1 MNTYLIYGNDYGLI
15 KREIDKI
22 ISGTSDV
29 VKYDLLVS
37 NVSDVIEEASCMSLF
52 GDKKVVIGENALFL
66 TGANTSVNHDID
78 YLTSYVNAENH
89 DNIVILTVV
98 QDKLDERKK
107 IVKLLKKNI
116 TVIHKETIDEKDLP
130 KFVIKEFLNNGYKID
145 YKTAS
150 YFVDYVG
157 KNVDILLSE
166 INKMIVYKDTDKE
179 IFIED
184 IINISSKGFNDNVFD
199 LSDAIMKKD
208 FKKIFSCYND
218 LMILKEEPIKI
229 IALLASQFTL
239 VYQSKLL
246 SKEGFMSKDIAST
259 LKVHPY
265 RVKLA
270 LETNYPDFELKDILK
285 KLHNLDYEIKTGKVD
300 KIVGLENFLLHL
312 WVEVFIY
319 LW

>member
-22 ISGTSDV
+22 TNGIIDV
-29 VKYDLLVS
+29 VKYDLSVS
-37 NVSDVIEEASCMSLF
+37 NVSEVIEEASCMSLF
-52 GDKKVVIGENALFL
+52 GDKKAVIGENALFL
-66 TGANTSVNHDID
+66 TGTNTSVNHDID
-78 YLTSYVNAENH
+78 YLTSYVNAESH

-107 IVKLLKKNI
+107 IVKLLKKNV
-116 TVIHKETIDEKDLP
+116 TVIHKESIDEKDLP

-166 INKMIVYKDTDKE
+166 INKMIIYKDTDKE

-184 IINISSKGFNDNVFD
+184 ILNISSKGFNDNVFD

-208 FKKIFSCYND
+208 FKEIFSCYND

-312 WVEVFIY
+312 
-319 LW
+319 

>member
-22 ISGTSDV
+22 INGIIDV
-29 VKYDLLVS
+29 VKYDLSAS
-37 NVSDVIEEASCMSLF
+37 NVSEVIEEASCMSLF

-66 TGANTSVNHDID
+66 TGTNTSVNHDID

-107 IVKLLKKNI
+107 IVKLLKKNV

-166 INKMIVYKDTDKE
+166 INKMIIYKDTDKE

-184 IINISSKGFNDNVFD
+184 ILNISSKGFNDNVFD

-312 WVEVFIY
+312 
-319 LW
+319 

>member
-1 MNTYLIYGNDYGLI
+1 MNTYLIYGNDYRLI

-22 ISGTSDV
+22 ISGITDV
-29 VKYDLLVS
+29 VKYDLLVD
-37 NVSDVIEEASCMSLF
+37 NVSEVIEEASCMSLF

-107 IVKLLKKNI
+107 IVKLLKKNV
-116 TVIHKETIDEKDLP
+116 TVIHKDMIDTKDLP
-130 KFVIKEFLNNGYKID
+130 RFVISEFSNNGYKID

-150 YFVDYVG
+150 YFTDYVG

-166 INKMIVYKDTDKE
+166 INKMIIYKDTDKE

-184 IINISSKGFNDNVFD
+184 ILNISSKGFNDNVFD

-285 KLHNLDYEIKTGKVD
+285 KLHNLDYEIKTGGVD
-300 KIVGLENFLLHL
+300 KTVGLENFLLHL
-312 WVEVFIY
+312 
-319 LW
+319 

>member
-22 ISGTSDV
+22 ISGITDV
-29 VKYDLLVS
+29 VKYDLLAS
-37 NVSDVIEEASCMSLF
+37 NVSEVIEEASCMSLF

-107 IVKLLKKNI
+107 IVKLLKKNV
-116 TVIHKETIDEKDLP
+116 TVIHKDMIDTKDLP
-130 KFVIKEFLNNGYKID
+130 KFIMNEFLGNGYKID

-166 INKMIVYKDTDKE
+166 INKMIIYKDTDKE

-184 IINISSKGFNDNVFD
+184 ILNISSKGFNDNVFD

-300 KIVGLENFLLHL
+300 KAVGLENFLLHL
-312 WVEVFIY
+312 
-319 LW
+319 

>member
-22 ISGTSDV
+22 TNGIIDV
-29 VKYDLLVS
+29 VKYDLSAS
-37 NVSDVIEEASCMSLF
+37 NVSEVIEEASCMSLF

-66 TGANTSVNHDID
+66 TGTNTSVNHDID

-107 IVKLLKKNI
+107 IVKLLKKNV
-116 TVIHKETIDEKDLP
+116 TVIHKESIDEKDLP

-166 INKMIVYKDTDKE
+166 INKMIIYKDTDKE

-184 IINISSKGFNDNVFD
+184 ILNISSKGFNDNVFD

-270 LETNYPDFELKDILK
+270 LEANYPDFELKDILK

-312 WVEVFIY
+312 
-319 LW
+319 

>member
-22 ISGTSDV
+22 TNGITDV
-29 VKYDLLVS
+29 VKYDLSAS
-37 NVSDVIEEASCMSLF
+37 NVSEVIEEASCMSLF

-66 TGANTSVNHDID
+66 TGTNTSVNHDID

-107 IVKLLKKNI
+107 IVKLLKKNV

-166 INKMIVYKDTDKE
+166 INKMIIYKDTDKE

-184 IINISSKGFNDNVFD
+184 ILNISSKGFNDNVFD

-270 LETNYPDFELKDILK
+270 LEANYPDFELKDILK

-312 WVEVFIY
+312 
-319 LW
+319 

>member
-29 VKYDLLVS
+29 VKYDLSAS

-66 TGANTSVNHDID
+66 TGTNTSVNHDID

-107 IVKLLKKNI
+107 IVKLLKKNV

-166 INKMIVYKDTDKE
+166 INKMIIYKDTDKE

-184 IINISSKGFNDNVFD
+184 ILNISSKGFNDNVFD

-312 WVEVFIY
+312 
-319 LW
+319 

>member
-22 ISGTSDV
+22 TNGIIDV
-29 VKYDLLVS
+29 VKYDLSVS
-37 NVSDVIEEASCMSLF
+37 NVSEVIEEASCMSLF

-66 TGANTSVNHDID
+66 TGTNTSVNHDID

-107 IVKLLKKNI
+107 IVKLLKKNV

-166 INKMIVYKDTDKE
+166 INKMIIYKDTDKE

-184 IINISSKGFNDNVFD
+184 ILNISSKGFNDNVFD

-312 WVEVFIY
+312 
-319 LW
+319 

>member
-22 ISGTSDV
+22 TNGITDV

-66 TGANTSVNHDID
+66 TGTNTSVNYDID

-107 IVKLLKKNI
+107 IVKLLKKNV
-116 TVIHKETIDEKDLP
+116 TVIHKESIDEKDLP

-184 IINISSKGFNDNVFD
+184 ILNISSKGFNDNVFD

-312 WVEVFIY
+312 
-319 LW
+319 

>member
-22 ISGTSDV
+22 TNGIIDV
-29 VKYDLLVS
+29 VKYDLSAS
-37 NVSDVIEEASCMSLF
+37 NVSEVIEEASCMSLF
-52 GDKKVVIGENALFL
+52 GDKKTVIGENALFL
-66 TGANTSVNHDID
+66 TGTNTSVNHDID
-78 YLTSYVNAENH
+78 YLTSYVNAESH

-107 IVKLLKKNI
+107 IVKLLKKNV
-116 TVIHKETIDEKDLP
+116 TVIHKESIDEKDLP

-166 INKMIVYKDTDKE
+166 INKMIIYKDIDKE

-184 IINISSKGFNDNVFD
+184 ILNISSKGFNDNVFD

-312 WVEVFIY
+312 
-319 LW
+319 

>member
-22 ISGTSDV
+22 TNGIIDV
-29 VKYDLLVS
+29 VKYDLSVS
-37 NVSDVIEEASCMSLF
+37 NVSEVIEEASCMSLF

-107 IVKLLKKNI
+107 IVKLLKKNV

-166 INKMIVYKDTDKE
+166 INKMIIYKDTDKE

-184 IINISSKGFNDNVFD
+184 ILNISSKGFNDNVFD

-312 WVEVFIY
+312 
-319 LW
+319 

>member
-22 ISGTSDV
+22 TNGITDV

-107 IVKLLKKNI
+107 IVKLLKKNV

-166 INKMIVYKDTDKE
+166 INKMIIYKDTDKE

-184 IINISSKGFNDNVFD
+184 ILNISSKGFNDNVFD

-270 LETNYPDFELKDILK
+270 LETNYPNFELKDILK

-312 WVEVFIY
+312 
-319 LW
+319 

>member
-22 ISGTSDV
+22 ISGITDV

-66 TGANTSVNHDID
+66 TGTNTSVNHDID

-107 IVKLLKKNI
+107 IVKLLKKNV

-150 YFVDYVG
+150 YFVDYIG

-166 INKMIVYKDTDKE
+166 INKMIIYKDIDKE

-184 IINISSKGFNDNVFD
+184 ILNISSKGFNDNVFD

-270 LETNYPDFELKDILK
+270 LETNYPDFELIDILK

-312 WVEVFIY
+312 
-319 LW
+319 

>member
-22 ISGTSDV
+22 TNGIIDV
-29 VKYDLLVS
+29 VKYDLSAS
-37 NVSDVIEEASCMSLF
+37 NVSEVIEEASCMSLF
-52 GDKKVVIGENALFL
+52 GDKKAVIGENALFL
-66 TGANTSVNHDID
+66 TGTNTSVNHDID
-78 YLTSYVNAENH
+78 YLTSYVNAESH

-107 IVKLLKKNI
+107 IVKLLKKNV

-166 INKMIVYKDTDKE
+166 INKMIIYKDTDKE

-184 IINISSKGFNDNVFD
+184 ILNISSKGF
-199 LSDAIMKKD
+199 
-208 FKKIFSCYND
+208 ND

-312 WVEVFIY
+312 
-319 LW
+319 

>member
-312 WVEVFIY
+312 
-319 LW
+319 

>member
-22 ISGTSDV
+22 TNGTSDV

-66 TGANTSVNHDID
+66 TGTNTSVNHDID

-107 IVKLLKKNI
+107 IVKLLKKNV

-145 YKTAS
+145 YKAAS

-166 INKMIVYKDTDKE
+166 INKMIIYKDTDKE

-184 IINISSKGFNDNVFD
+184 ILNISSKGFNDNVFD

-312 WVEVFIY
+312 
-319 LW
+319 

>member
-22 ISGTSDV
+22 TNGIIDV
-29 VKYDLLVS
+29 VKYDLSAS
-37 NVSDVIEEASCMSLF
+37 NVSEVIEEASCMSLF

-66 TGANTSVNHDID
+66 TGTNTSVNHDID

-107 IVKLLKKNI
+107 IVKLLKKNVTI
-116 TVIHKETIDEKDLP
+116 IHKETIDEKDLP

-166 INKMIVYKDTDKE
+166 INKMIIYKDTDKE

-184 IINISSKGFNDNVFD
+184 ILNISSKGFNDNVFD

-270 LETNYPDFELKDILK
+270 LEANYPDFELKDILK

-312 WVEVFIY
+312 
-319 LW
+319 

>member
-22 ISGTSDV
+22 TNDIIDV
-29 VKYDLLVS
+29 VKYDLSAS
-37 NVSDVIEEASCMSLF
+37 NVSEVIEEASCMSLF

-66 TGANTSVNHDID
+66 TGTNTSVNHDID

-107 IVKLLKKNI
+107 IVKLLKKNV
-116 TVIHKETIDEKDLP
+116 TVIHKETKDEKDLP

-166 INKMIVYKDTDKE
+166 INKMIIYKDTDKE

-184 IINISSKGFNDNVFD
+184 ILNISSKGFNDNVFD

-270 LETNYPDFELKDILK
+270 LEANYPDFELKDILK

-312 WVEVFIY
+312 
-319 LW
+319 

>member
-22 ISGTSDV
+22 ISGITDV
-29 VKYDLLVS
+29 VKYDLLLD
-37 NVSDVIEEASCMSLF
+37 NVSEVIEEASCMSLF

-66 TGANTSVNHDID
+66 TGTNTSVNHDID
-78 YLTSYVNAENH
+78 YLTSYVNAGNH
-89 DNIVILTVV
+89 DNIVILTVM

-107 IVKLLKKNI
+107 IVKLLKKNV
-116 TVIHKETIDEKDLP
+116 TVIHKDMIDTKDLP
-130 KFVIKEFLNNGYKID
+130 KFIINEFLDSGYKID

-166 INKMIVYKDTDKE
+166 INKMIIYKDTDKE

-184 IINISSKGFNDNVFD
+184 ILNISSKGFNDNVFD

-246 SKEGFMSKDIAST
+246 AKEGFMSKDIAST

-300 KIVGLENFLLHL
+300 KAVGLENFLLHL
-312 WVEVFIY
+312 
-319 LW
+319 

>member
-22 ISGTSDV
+22 TSGTSDV

-107 IVKLLKKNI
+107 IVKLLKKNV

-166 INKMIVYKDTDKE
+166 INKMIVYKDNDKE

-184 IINISSKGFNDNVFD
+184 ILNISSKGFNDNVFD

-312 WVEVFIY
+312 
-319 LW
+319 

>member
-22 ISGTSDV
+22 TNGIIDV
-29 VKYDLLVS
+29 VKYDLSAS
-37 NVSDVIEEASCMSLF
+37 NVSEVIEEASCMSLF

-107 IVKLLKKNI
+107 IVKLLKKNV

-166 INKMIVYKDTDKE
+166 INKMIIYKDTDKE

-184 IINISSKGFNDNVFD
+184 ILNISSKGFNDNVFD

-312 WVEVFIY
+312 
-319 LW
+319 

>member
-107 IVKLLKKNI
+107 IVKLLKKNV

-130 KFVIKEFLNNGYKID
+130 KFIIKEFLNNGYKID

-166 INKMIVYKDTDKE
+166 INKMIIYKDTDKE

-184 IINISSKGFNDNVFD
+184 ILNISSKGFNDNVFD

-312 WVEVFIY
+312 
-319 LW
+319 

>member
-1 MNTYLIYGNDYGLI
+1 M
-15 KREIDKI
+15 
-22 ISGTSDV
+22 
-29 VKYDLLVS
+29 
-37 NVSDVIEEASCMSLF
+37 
-52 GDKKVVIGENALFL
+52 
-66 TGANTSVNHDID
+66 
-78 YLTSYVNAENH
+78 
-89 DNIVILTVV
+89 

-107 IVKLLKKNI
+107 IVKLLKKNV
-116 TVIHKETIDEKDLP
+116 TVIHKESIDEKDLP

-166 INKMIVYKDTDKE
+166 INKMIIYKDTDKE

-184 IINISSKGFNDNVFD
+184 ILNISSKGFNDNVFD

-312 WVEVFIY
+312 
-319 LW
+319 

>member
-22 ISGTSDV
+22 TNGITDV

-107 IVKLLKKNI
+107 IVKLLKKNV

-166 INKMIVYKDTDKE
+166 INKMIIYKDTDKE

-184 IINISSKGFNDNVFD
+184 ILNISSKGFNDNVFD

-270 LETNYPDFELKDILK
+270 LETNYPNFELKDILK
-285 KLHNLDYEIKTGKVD
+285 KLHDLDYEIKTGKVD

-312 WVEVFIY
+312 
-319 LW
+319 

>member
-22 ISGTSDV
+22 ISGITDV
-29 VKYDLLVS
+29 VKYDLLAS
-37 NVSDVIEEASCMSLF
+37 NVSEVIEEASCMSLF

-107 IVKLLKKNI
+107 IVKLLKKNV
-116 TVIHKETIDEKDLP
+116 TVIHKDMIDTKDLP
-130 KFVIKEFLNNGYKID
+130 KFIMNEFLGNGYKID

-166 INKMIVYKDTDKE
+166 INKMIIYKDTDKE

-184 IINISSKGFNDNVFD
+184 ILNISSKGFNDNVFD

-270 LETNYPDFELKDILK
+270 LETNYPDSELKDILK

-300 KIVGLENFLLHL
+300 KAVGLENFLLHL
-312 WVEVFIY
+312 
-319 LW
+319 

>member
-66 TGANTSVNHDID
+66 TGTNTSVNHDID

-107 IVKLLKKNI
+107 IVKLLKKNV

-150 YFVDYVG
+150 YFVNYVG

-166 INKMIVYKDTDKE
+166 INKMIIYKDTDKE

-184 IINISSKGFNDNVFD
+184 ILNISSKGFNDNVFD

-246 SKEGFMSKDIAST
+246 SKEGFMGKDIAST

-312 WVEVFIY
+312 
-319 LW
+319 

>member
-22 ISGTSDV
+22 ISGITDV
-29 VKYDLLVS
+29 VKYDLSAS
-37 NVSDVIEEASCMSLF
+37 NVSEVIEEASCMSLF

-107 IVKLLKKNI
+107 IVKLLKKNV
-116 TVIHKETIDEKDLP
+116 TVIHKDMIDTKDLP
-130 KFVIKEFLNNGYKID
+130 KFIMNEFLGSGYKID

-166 INKMIVYKDTDKE
+166 INKMIIYKDTDKE

-184 IINISSKGFNDNVFD
+184 ILNISSKGFNDNVFD

-270 LETNYPDFELKDILK
+270 LETNYPDSELKDILK

-300 KIVGLENFLLHL
+300 KTVGLENFLLHL
-312 WVEVFIY
+312 
-319 LW
+319 

>member
-22 ISGTSDV
+22 TNGITDV

-66 TGANTSVNHDID
+66 TGTNTSVNHDID

-107 IVKLLKKNI
+107 IVKLLKKNV

-184 IINISSKGFNDNVFD
+184 ILNISSKGFNDNVFD

-312 WVEVFIY
+312 
-319 LW
+319 

>member
-107 IVKLLKKNI
+107 IVKLLKKNV
-116 TVIHKETIDEKDLP
+116 TVIHKESIDEKDLP

-166 INKMIVYKDTDKE
+166 INKMIIYKDTDKE

-184 IINISSKGFNDNVFD
+184 ILNISSKGFNDNVFD

-312 WVEVFIY
+312 
-319 LW
+319 

>member
-52 GDKKVVIGENALFL
+52 DDKKVVIGENALFL
-66 TGANTSVNHDID
+66 TGTNTSVNHDID

-107 IVKLLKKNI
+107 IVKLLKKNV

-166 INKMIVYKDTDKE
+166 INKMIIYKDTDKE

-184 IINISSKGFNDNVFD
+184 ILNISSKGFNDNVFD

-246 SKEGFMSKDIAST
+246 SKEGFMRKDIAST

-312 WVEVFIY
+312 
-319 LW
+319 